1 VVRLREGSGEEE
13 WNGFT
18 APTSSCD
25 ISSTCTKAKGVLRW
39 GGTPRGGEYLMEVMK
54 LKQKVEKMSKEGRT
68 GRKGVANLRKHNRY
82 RGGG

>member
-25 ISSTCTKAKGVLRW
+25 ISSTCTKARGVLRW
-39 GGTPRGGEYLMEVMK
+39 GGTPRGGEYFMEVMK
-54 LKQKVEKMSKEGRT
+54 
-68 GRKGVANLRKHNRY
+68 
-82 RGGG
+82 

>member
-25 ISSTCTKAKGVLRW
+25 TPSTCTEVIGEFRW
-39 GGTPRGGEYLMEVMK
+39 VGTPREEEYLVEEMK
-54 LKQKVEKMSKEGRT
+54 
-68 GRKGVANLRKHNRY
+68 
-82 RGGG
+82 